1 MIYKFLLILLS
12 LLFLNSCFSDNIVGK
27 KILCQKIDYQST
39 FGDHARAYEFMSDNL
54 LVRISIWFDED
65 LNLFEAKR
73 NYQLTT
79 DRIEVFLSNNKIDE
93 IINRKDL
100 SINMPYDTTL
110 NYAEGECKMIRGDI
124 KEKLKKIHS
133 DQKVDNKINLLD
145 RINNFFDK
153 LLYKI

>member
-1 MIYKFLLILLS
+1 M
-12 LLFLNSCFSDNIVGK
+12 
-27 KILCQKIDYQST
+27 
-39 FGDHARAYEFMSDNL
+39 
-54 LVRISIWFDED
+54 WFDED
-65 LNLFEAKR
+65 LNLSEVKR

-79 DRIEVFLSNNKIDE
+79 DRIEVYLRNNKIDE

-100 SINMPYDTTL
+100 SINMPYDTNL
-110 NYAEGECKMIRGDI
+110 NYAEGECKMIRGDIDI

>member
-1 MIYKFLLILLS
+1 MVYKFLLILFS

-27 KILCQKIDYQST
+27 KILCQKLDYQSKI
-39 FGDHARAYEFMSDNL
+39 GDHARAYEFMSDDIL
-54 LVRISIWFDED
+54 IRISMLFDED
-65 LNLFEAKR
+65 LNLYEVKR

-79 DRIEVFLSNNKIDE
+79 DRIEVYLRNNKIDE

-100 SINMPYDTTL
+100 SINMPYDTNL